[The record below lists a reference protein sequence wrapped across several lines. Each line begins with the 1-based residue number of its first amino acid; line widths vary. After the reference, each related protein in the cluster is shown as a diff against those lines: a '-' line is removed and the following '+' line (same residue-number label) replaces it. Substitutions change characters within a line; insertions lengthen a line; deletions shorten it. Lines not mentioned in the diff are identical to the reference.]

1 MNNEKQGKRPA
12 VDMGALHP
20 ELIVGIGGSA
30 GALNAYK
37 ALLEALPSNTGMAF
51 VIISHMNPTA
61 SSQLTKILS
70 RHTKMTV
77 MVASMAMPIRAN
89 HVYVIPPDA
98 DLLIENYTFKI
109 ISPRSGGHKQI
120 DVFFASLAE
129 AMGVRA
135 IGIILSGYDGD
146 GTEGCKHIRANGGK
160 IFAQDMSAEVN
171 FMPLSAQASGCVDFV
186 LPLDKIPDKLKS
198 LAAALKFRN
207 EIITIR
213 K

>member
-20 ELIVGIGGSA
+20 KLIVGIGGSA

-37 ALLEALPSNTGMAF
+37 ALLDALPSNTGMAF

-61 SSQLTKILS
+61 SSQLAKILS

-89 HVYVIPPDA
+89 QVYVIPPDA
-98 DLLIENYTFKI
+98 DLLIENYTFKV

-120 DVFFASLAE
+120 DVFFVSLAE

-135 IGIILSGYDGD
+135 IGIVLSGYDGD
-146 GTEGCKHIRANGGK
+146 GTEGCKHIKANGGK
-160 IFAQDMSAEVN
+160 TFAQDMSAEID

-198 LAAALKFRN
+198 LAAALK
-207 EIITIR
+207 T
-213 K
+213 